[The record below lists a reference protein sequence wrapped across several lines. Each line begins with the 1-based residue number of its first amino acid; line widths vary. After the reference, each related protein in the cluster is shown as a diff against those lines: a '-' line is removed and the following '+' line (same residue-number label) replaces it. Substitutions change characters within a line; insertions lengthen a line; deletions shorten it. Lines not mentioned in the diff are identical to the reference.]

1 MLRPSRIAS
10 YTRAFRVCDPS
21 DRGSEGLIKS
31 VTMATASETEMCAYT
46 LVWPSRFGCA
56 VNARGARADMST
68 AWAHGRQP
76 HWLLNL
82 RAAFAM
88 GCLVAFM
95 IAGAQC
101 YRHRRTVR
109 LLAPDCARGRRA
121 AWRALWRT
129 LLPAPGDLLA
139 SGTIERMGALMRF
152 FCEVAALVC
161 TRLRR
166 IHACA
171 HFVNLC

>member
-1 MLRPSRIAS
+1 M
-10 YTRAFRVCDPS
+10 CDPS

-31 VTMATASETEMCAYT
+31 VKMATASETEMCAYT

-56 VNARGARADMST
+56 VNARGARSDVST

-139 SGTIERMGALMRF
+139 SGTIERMGALMRLF
-152 FCEVAALVC
+152 VKCQ
-161 TRLRR
+161 RLCA
-166 IHACA
+166 HACVA
-171 HFVNLC
+171 FVRVLVL